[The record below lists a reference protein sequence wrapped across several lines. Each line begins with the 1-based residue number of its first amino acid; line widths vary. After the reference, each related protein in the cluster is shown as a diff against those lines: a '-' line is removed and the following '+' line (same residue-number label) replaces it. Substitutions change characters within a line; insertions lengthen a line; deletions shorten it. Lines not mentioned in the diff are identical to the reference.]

1 MHRKTG
7 YHHFGS
13 FSFLYSVFIG
23 CFISELFFSLAVLL
37 LYRCNFVRQRVCQ
50 HELCCVPLFS
60 STRCDVVYMNQRVQG
75 LQIFGLGRVKLLIQV
90 NWMFCINI
98 SEIWTVSL
106 GVFFFFLSSCR
117 LLVLCRV
124 RFSRGAET
132 KRKTSRGG
140 GVC

>member
-106 GVFFFFLSSCR
+106 GFVFFFFPAAGSWFCAGSGSHVEQR
-117 LLVLCRV
+117 LK
-124 RFSRGAET
+124 GKPA
-132 KRKTSRGG
+132 GG
-140 GVC
+140 GGC